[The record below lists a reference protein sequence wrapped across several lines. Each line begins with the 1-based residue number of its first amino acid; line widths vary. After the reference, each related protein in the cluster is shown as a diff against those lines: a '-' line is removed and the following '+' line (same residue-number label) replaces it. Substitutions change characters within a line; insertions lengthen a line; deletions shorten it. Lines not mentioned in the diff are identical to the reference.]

1 MVELGRVDIHT
12 EVFMLGSFLAMPRK
26 GHLEAAIGIMS
37 YIRDKHNSWLYM
49 DLTYPDIDTSKFND
63 GAEWKEFYGDAKEA
77 IPHDAPEPKGKEV
90 VLRMFV
96 VIVIA

>member
-1 MVELGRVDIHT
+1 
-12 EVFMLGSFLAMPRK
+12 
-26 GHLEAAIGIMS
+26 
-37 YIRDKHNSWLYM
+37 M